1 MYRFMNRSQLTNQL
15 VHMYMW
21 MYSTQSCQVHQKG
34 HALASVPYVKRKEVR
49 YGLFAQR
56 SNLKSYHIAWLY
68 MMNQWF
74 LWKPGLCTPSQPTC
88 RTHFSQ
94 LSSVILTNIL
104 CNQEPSDG
112 WTDNSKT
119 VSAAQT
125 VRGRLPLILS
135 PDFIWYVHQ
144 YHTWAKGVWDQD
156 SIATSIM

>member
-15 VHMYMW
+15 VHMYIW
-21 MYSTQSCQVHQKG
+21 MYSTQSCQVYQKSTSLCSICEKEG
-34 HALASVPYVKRKEVR
+34 GYV
-49 YGLFAQR
+49 GLFAQR

-68 MMNQWF
+68 MMNQCF

-112 WTDNSKT
+112 WTDNSKR
-119 VSAAQT
+119 VSTAET

-135 PDFIWYVHQ
+135 PDFIWYIHR

-156 SIATSIM
+156 SIATSIMW